1 MITPQDSTP
10 VGFPDS
16 LPRKTILIVD
26 DDAAVRKGLRGVLV
40 SEGYDVIAASHGR
53 EAVHL
58 FRVHPCDLA
67 LLDMNMPLRNGWGTI
82 ADLRALRSGLPAI
95 IITARADQRNVAR
108 EAGVELMEKP
118 LDLPLL
124 LQRIGALLSKPQNG
138 TSARPA
144 ASLPA

>member
-1 MITPQDSTP
+1 MITMDKPTP
-10 VGFPDS
+10 TGLSNS
-16 LPRKTILIVD
+16 LSRKTILVVD

-53 EAVHL
+53 EAVQF
-58 FRVHPCDLA
+58 FRVRQCDLA

-95 IITARADQRNVAR
+95 IITARPDQRNVAR

-124 LQRIGALLSKPQNG
+124 FQ
-138 TSARPA
+138 TSFVRVSSQTP
-144 ASLPA
+144 